1 MSFVKYCS
9 FHPSRRWTLYPDLQI
24 CTGQP
29 LNLESQFRRY
39 IMNDCVLV
47 SALTILLFFVKID
60 SIFFH
65 LFSFAQFLLL
75 LGKLSRFPYCVFQYV
90 CESLPPSFFS
100 EIRIFSSSS
109 RKLFGPCYDIDASFS
124 AIDKRFV
131 VNYVFFPEFCK
142 AIFYYMFGFLYHC
155 GMIMRSI
162 WHCTFGWSVFELLV
176 SCGIVGR
183 AD

>member
-1 MSFVKYCS
+1 MSFLKYCS
-9 FHPSRRWTLYPDLQI
+9 FHPSRWTLYPDLQI

-39 IMNDCVLV
+39 IMNDCILV
-47 SALTILLFFVKID
+47 SALTILLY
-60 SIFFH
+60 FFH

-75 LGKLSRFPYCVFQYV
+75 LGKLSRFPYCVFQHV
-90 CESLPPSFFS
+90 CEWLPPSFFS
-100 EIRIFSSSS
+100 EIRIFSSS

-131 VNYVFFPEFCK
+131 ANYVFFPEFCK

-155 GMIMRSI
+155 GMIMWSI
-162 WHCTFGWSVFELLV
+162 WNCTFGWSVFELLV